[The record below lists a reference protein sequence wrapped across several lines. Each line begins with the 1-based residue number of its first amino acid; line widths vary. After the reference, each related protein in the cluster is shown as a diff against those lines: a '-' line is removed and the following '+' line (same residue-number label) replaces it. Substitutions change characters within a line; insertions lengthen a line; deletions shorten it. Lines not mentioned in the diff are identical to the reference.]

1 MSSDYLVRMMK
12 IVLTMNTFEWDR
24 NLYGQVSGTTIG
36 TRAAPTFCGLFMG
49 DLEEMIL
56 TLWKSFE
63 ADSVPEDW

>member
-1 MSSDYLVRMMK
+1 
-12 IVLTMNTFEWDR
+12 MNTFEWDR
-24 NLYGQVSGTTIG
+24 NLYGQVSGTAKG
-36 TRAAPTFCGLFMG
+36 TSAAPTFCGLFMG

>member
-1 MSSDYLVRMMK
+1 
-12 IVLTMNTFEWDR
+12 MNTFEWDR
-24 NLYGQVSGTTIG
+24 NLYSQVSGTAIE
-36 TRAAPTFCGLFMG
+36 TRAAPTFFGVFMG